1 MIAPLDPHLQLQPA
15 PRRARVWL
23 AALTIGLPMV
33 LIGGSLIL
41 QQHKESATVLAYA
54 VTAMALVFVII
65 DRAMHRHRLAIEDG
79 VLDVATTFYRRKL
92 ALAELRLDQARVVD
106 LAERTEFKPMLKT
119 NGASLPGFRSG
130 WFRLRN
136 RSRAFVAIAAGPR
149 VLWLPTTRGYDL
161 LLQPR
166 QPQALLQHLRE
177 LAAAPARG

>member
-1 MIAPLDPHLQLQPA
+1 MIATLDPRLQLQPA
-15 PRRARVWL
+15 SRRARAWL
-23 AALTIGLPMV
+23 AALTVGLPIALIGASMAMQQQTDAPAV
-33 LIGGSLIL
+33 LIWAAG
-41 QQHKESATVLAYA
+41 V
-54 VTAMALVFVII
+54 VVLVFVVI
-65 DRAMHRHRLAIEDG
+65 DRALHRHRIAVEDG
-79 VLDVATTFYRRKL
+79 VLEVVTTFYRRKL
-92 ALAELRLDQARVVD
+92 ALAELRLDQARVID

-119 NGASLPGFRSG
+119 NGASLPGFHSG

>member
-1 MIAPLDPHLQLQPA
+1 MSAPLDPRLQLQPA
-15 PRRARVWL
+15 PRRARAWL
-23 AALTIGLPMV
+23 AALTIGLPIV
-33 LIGGSLIL
+33 LIGASIAMQRQPGASP
-41 QQHKESATVLAYA
+41 VLVWAA
-54 VTAMALVFVII
+54 VAVVFVFLVI
-65 DRAMHRHRLAIEDG
+65 DRAMRRHRIAIDNG

-92 ALAELRLDQARVVD
+92 TVTELRLDEARVVD

-119 NGASLPGFRSG
+119 NGTSLPGFHSG

-177 LAAAPARG
+177 LAAAPPRS